1 MPVTD
6 TEAAPQA
13 MRQEDV
19 AVLLALVMAIML
31 LHALAVGNY
40 KSRRCAKRVAN
51 TRRRLTTVTVESSS
65 RSTTL
70 VALSKTYAHAT
81 STTVTSIC

>member
-31 LHALAVGNY
+31 LHALAVGTY
-40 KSRRCAKRVAN
+40 KSRRCAKRVPSE
-51 TRRRLTTVTVESSS
+51 TCSVVDLRP
-65 RSTTL
+65 L
-70 VALSKTYAHAT
+70 VP
-81 STTVTSIC
+81 